1 MEKTKRVTAM
11 LNNPYEGELGGF
23 GMKTYKERA
32 VLATASGVVF
42 VDLPIT
48 EETLSA
54 IRRGSDLV
62 IRYWSGSGFQYISMP
77 KQRISVIYDYSG
89 SGSSGSCDIGL
100 KSEIIRELAN
110 AKKRF
115 INGPEVESVCDNKSK
130 SKTIFDNAGVHTP
143 DTVPYTLDNAQK
155 MFSGAKGLIFI
166 KDPYA
171 SEGKGQFTIYSG
183 DHAVYV
189 ASGTFTSR
197 FNTLNG
203 ALTYISASVNDSY
216 LVQEGVRMRKIDGSV
231 FDIRALFQSDG
242 HGNIVMPAVYM
253 RLGAKGSYQS
263 NMSAGGHAADPNL
276 AYPGFETIKAQI
288 AVEGV
293 KVFRELQRSAGDVG
307 EIGMDFLVSEEGRI
321 FILEINAL
329 PGTKGIRDLAG
340 ETKQTDVGQSW
351 KSALSDVLRN
361 PIRYSKY
368 IMNQQ

>member
-1 MEKTKRVTAM
+1 MEKIKHVTAM

-32 VLATASGVVF
+32 VLAAASGVVF

-54 IRRGSDLV
+54 IRRGSDLTV
-62 IRYWSGSGFQYISMP
+62 RYWSGSGFQSISMP
-77 KQRISVIYDYSG
+77 KQCIGVIYDYSG

-100 KSEIIRELAN
+100 KSEIIQELTN
-110 AKKRF
+110 ARKRF
-115 INGPEVESVCDNKSK
+115 INGPEVKSICDDKLR
-130 SKTIFDNAGVHTP
+130 SKTIFDSAGVRTP
-143 DTVPYTLDNAQK
+143 DTFPYTLDYAQK
-155 MFSGAKGLIFI
+155 MFSRSKGFIFI

-171 SEGKGQFTIYSG
+171 SEGKGQFTIYSRS
-183 DHAVYV
+183 HAVYV
-189 ASGTFTSR
+189 ASGTSIFG
-197 FNTLNG
+197 FQTLNG
-203 ALTYISASVNDSY
+203 ALTFISASVNDSY
-216 LVQEGVRMRKIDGSV
+216 LIQEGVRMRKIDGSV

-263 NMSAGGHAADPNL
+263 NMGAGGHAADPNS

-307 EIGMDFLVSEEGRI
+307 EIGMDFLISEEGRI
-321 FILEINAL
+321 SILEINSL

-340 ETKQTDVGQSW
+340 ETKQTNAGQSW
-351 KSALSDVLRN
+351 KAALSEVLRN
-361 PIRYSKY
+361 PVLYSKY